1 MVRVDANLHQS
12 RTAPARG
19 VTGVHEDGASGS
31 KDSRQALV
39 EGDIAKVRG
48 HGLCDGGIASD
59 ADPTLTRDEVQDD
72 REWRSINSDRQRA
85 ARGLDHVALLCPNDS
100 IGVIEG
106 AGVRRGDVEQ
116 HACDHG
122 TEPASFHQTDRE
134 PFIVLLL
141 ETGDTANRKRWR
153 GIKRANLETR
163 GTTWRD
169 WRGAHPIETRH
180 TSIVWMTP
188 PGKRRISQRSQTR
201 AACDTPTVP
210 PESISGTQRI
220 EGS

>member
-134 PFIVLLL
+134 PFIVRLL
-141 ETGDTANRKRWR
+141 ETVGTANKKRWR
-153 GIKRANLETR
+153 GIRCAKLLNLPNTASSLR
-163 GTTWRD
+163 RD
-169 WRGAHPIETRH
+169 QRTASRH
-180 TSIVWMTP
+180 NSIVSMHP
-188 PGKRRISQRSQTR
+188 PGKRRIAQRSQTP
-201 AACDTPTVP
+201 ATCDTPTVP